1 VSGAREPGDSTG
13 AVGGLVEFMAR
24 SVVDEPDE
32 VRVEQEEDEGYI
44 IYQLH
49 VAEDDVGKVI
59 GRRGRVAKAMRTLL
73 KVAAIKNNERSI
85 LEIE

>member
-1 VSGAREPGDSTG
+1 
-13 AVGGLVEFMAR
+13 MAR

>member
-1 VSGAREPGDSTG
+1 MTSQDDED
-13 AVGGLVEFMAR
+13 AVEGNIVGLVEYLAK
-24 SVVDEPDE
+24 SVVDHPDE
-32 VRVEQEEDEGYI
+32 VRVESTQDDEYT

-49 VAEDDVGKVI
+49 VAEEDVGKII

-73 KVAAIKNNERSI
+73 KVAAIKNHEHAI

>member
-1 VSGAREPGDSTG
+1 MQD
-13 AVGGLVEFMAR
+13 LVEYMAK
-24 SVVDEPDE
+24 SVVDSPDE
-32 VRVEQEEDEGYI
+32 VTVAREVEDGEYV

-49 VAEDDVGKVI
+49 VAPDDIGKVI

-73 KVAAIKNNERSI
+73 KIAAIKNREHSV

>member
-1 VSGAREPGDSTG
+1 MKD
-13 AVGGLVEFMAR
+13 LVEYMAK
-24 SVVDEPDE
+24 SVVDNPDD
-32 VRVEQEEDEGYI
+32 VRVEQEADEENYV

-49 VAEDDVGKVI
+49 VSPDDIGKVI

-85 LEIE
+85 LEID